1 MQENLLKDFV
11 FLESQVLKRLLLLRV
26 NFIQL
31 QRINFHGLTIK
42 TKKDFLNLVKYKRVH
57 DGALLC
63 CVIWFS
69 LPFF

>member
-42 TKKDFLNLVKYKRVH
+42 TKKDF
-57 DGALLC
+57 
-63 CVIWFS
+63 
-69 LPFF
+69 